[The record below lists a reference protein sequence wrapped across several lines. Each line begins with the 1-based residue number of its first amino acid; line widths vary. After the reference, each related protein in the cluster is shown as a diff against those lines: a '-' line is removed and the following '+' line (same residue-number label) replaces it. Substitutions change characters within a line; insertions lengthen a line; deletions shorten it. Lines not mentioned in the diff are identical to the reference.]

1 MEYKD
6 LNDSE
11 MLYLI
16 RENEEEAYNYVYKK
30 YEPLINKFA
39 INIMKKYKT
48 LGIEYD
54 DLFQEGMSGL
64 SLAIKNFDSKNDV
77 LFFTLAF
84 LCIKREMYKLVIKS
98 NSNRNYVL
106 NFSVSL
112 DEPKSKESDFSLK
125 DSIYKEGDF
134 TEFIINESEIKK
146 QILDLKYCL
155 KLQYSLVFELKINGF
170 SNKEIASLLDIKYKD
185 VDNSL
190 RSIKRVLSRK
200 RIVEYLN

>member
-11 MLYLI
+11 VLYLI

-54 DLFQEGMSGL
+54 DLFQEGMYGL

-77 LFFTLAF
+77 L
-84 LCIKREMYKLVIKS
+84 Y
-98 NSNRNYVL
+98 
-106 NFSVSL
+106 
-112 DEPKSKESDFSLK
+112 
-125 DSIYKEGDF
+125 
-134 TEFIINESEIKK
+134 
-146 QILDLKYCL
+146 
-155 KLQYSLVFELKINGF
+155 
-170 SNKEIASLLDIKYKD
+170 
-185 VDNSL
+185 
-190 RSIKRVLSRK
+190 
-200 RIVEYLN
+200 